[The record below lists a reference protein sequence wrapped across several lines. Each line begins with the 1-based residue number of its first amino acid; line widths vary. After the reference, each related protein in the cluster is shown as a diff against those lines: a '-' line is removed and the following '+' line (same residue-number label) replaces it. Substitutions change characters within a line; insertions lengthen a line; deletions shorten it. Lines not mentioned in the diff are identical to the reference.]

1 MRVARACALKAQKA
15 TQPSG
20 KKIMFRTDLGKL
32 TVYASAA
39 SAPRQRL
46 QSVKTAAEAMAKQL
60 NLNFEMVKQAQGA
73 PIYVYYESGGDEEP
87 IPIYCDEGKTG
98 DFSEISTKIRSMMF
112 VLSFHPRH
120 AALRQARK
128 TLLISS

>member
-1 MRVARACALKAQKA
+1 MHVAYARALKAQKA

-20 KKIMFRTDLGKL
+20 GKIMFRTDLGKL

-46 QSVKTAAEAMAKQL
+46 QSVKTAAETMAKKL

-73 PIYVYYESGGDEEP
+73 PIYVYYESGDAEP

-98 DFSEISTKIRSMMF
+98 DLSEISAKIRSMMF